1 MGGKPTTAGTRLE
14 LVRLREG
21 VIACRKCL
29 RLVKWR
35 EKVAR
40 EKVARFRKWEY
51 WGKPL
56 PGFGDPGARMLVVGL
71 APAAHG
77 GNRTGRIFTGDRSG
91 DWLYRALW
99 KAGFANQPISV
110 SRDDGLTVKECY
122 VTAAVRCAPPGNK
135 PLPGEFRN
143 CRPYLEREIQ
153 LLVHLR
159 VIIGLGK
166 LAFDSVIDACRELG
180 ITPLEHRPPFKHGTR
195 IELNERL
202 TLIASFHPSQRN
214 TQTGKLT
221 EPMFDAVFR
230 AARARLGNDP

>member
-56 PGFGDPGARMLVVGL
+56 PGFGGPGARMLVVGL

-77 GNRTGRIFTGDRSG
+77 GNRTGRNFTGDRSG

-166 LAFDSVIDACRELG
+166 LAFDSVIDA
-180 ITPLEHRPPFKHGTR
+180 
-195 IELNERL
+195 
-202 TLIASFHPSQRN
+202 
-214 TQTGKLT
+214 
-221 EPMFDAVFR
+221 VFR
-230 AARARLGNDP
+230 AARALLGNDP